1 MILRRL
7 TKHVKGQ
14 NWFAVGL
21 DFVIVVVGILIAFQ
35 ITNWANENERRE
47 IEVNYTKRL
56 RNDVMNLQEVRAPIL
71 GFRIRW
77 NDGLKSANSV
87 LYSEDERELTALE
100 CEAIGYSYIMSSPT
114 DDVAT
119 LIELQS
125 SGQLS
130 LFRDTKVSSALQEFL
145 LTRARARDANLGI
158 LFRDNGLLLS
168 KYPDLI
174 QVAASS
180 RQALTPAVYK
190 CDTEA
195 MRGNQAFMND
205 YEIVQKNFANYM
217 MGNNR
222 VSDSLSSLH
231 RVLDEVLGL
240 THKETP

>member
-1 MILRRL
+1 
-7 TKHVKGQ
+7 
-14 NWFAVGL
+14 
-21 DFVIVVVGILIAFQ
+21 
-35 ITNWANENERRE
+35 
-47 IEVNYTKRL
+47 
-56 RNDVMNLQEVRAPIL
+56 MNLQEVRAPIL

-87 LYSEDERELTALE
+87 LYGEDERELTALE
-100 CEAIGYSYIMSSPT
+100 CEAIGYSYIISSPT

-125 SGQLS
+125 SGQVS

-145 LTRARARDANLGI
+145 LTRARDANLGI

-168 KYPDLI
+168 KYSDLI

-190 CDTEA
+190 C
-195 MRGNQAFMND
+195 
-205 YEIVQKNFANYM
+205 I
-217 MGNNR
+217 
-222 VSDSLSSLH
+222 SDSLSSMH
-231 RVLDEVLGL
+231 KVLDEVLGL